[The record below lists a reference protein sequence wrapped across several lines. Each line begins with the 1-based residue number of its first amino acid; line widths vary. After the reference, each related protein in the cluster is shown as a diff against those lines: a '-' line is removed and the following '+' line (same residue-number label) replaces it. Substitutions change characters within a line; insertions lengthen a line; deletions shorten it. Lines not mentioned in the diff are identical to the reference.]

1 MWMCQVNPST
11 ARMLPPRLRRCP
23 GPGSQYICHQNRQS
37 HGRLAEHRRHLHNA
51 RREYGQRRFAA
62 RLCQRPSAGWHEL
75 CLFFSRGHERW
86 PRCLLVGYRSHI
98 VRRKK
103 SLQIVAHVNDSLT
116 GTQNLTNTVDV
127 SGKHENDKNVSD
139 NDTADFLVQEASV
152 SVTKTADPTVGS
164 PGMAVTFSLI
174 IKNTGKSALTHS
186 FVSDLLP
193 DGLSY
198 VSSTNGGRN
207 SGHYIN
213 WSDLGP
219 LAINDTK
226 TLSIEAKID
235 DSVSGTLTNTVGVES
250 KPEHGE
256 NVTSSS
262 TADVVSEFSGMT
274 VEKTAIPDD
283 GYRGTVVTFPINI
296 TNNETVKLAHVK
308 AVDVLPLGMDY
319 EPDGSIPSPTSAVQT
334 GGRWVVTWND
344 LGPLNS
350 SESHNLILKSRIT
363 GTVLGTLT
371 NEVNT
376 TGIPEFGN
384 NVIAGDTADVV
395 VSNAGLN
402 ITKEASQTDG
412 VPGTTINYT
421 ITINNTGPV
430 EFCQVSSQD
439 ILPEGLSYIGD
450 DHGGVLAGPNLVTW
464 DNLGCLLPGEKIV
477 IRIGGINYWNGPG
490 EIEQPGECSGQTAKR
505 WCYHGG

>member
-1 MWMCQVNPST
+1 
-11 ARMLPPRLRRCP
+11 
-23 GPGSQYICHQNRQS
+23 
-37 HGRLAEHRRHLHNA
+37 
-51 RREYGQRRFAA
+51 
-62 RLCQRPSAGWHEL
+62 
-75 CLFFSRGHERW
+75 
-86 PRCLLVGYRSHI
+86 
-98 VRRKK
+98 
-103 SLQIVAHVNDSLT
+103 
-116 GTQNLTNTVDV
+116 
-127 SGKHENDKNVSD
+127 
-139 NDTADFLVQEASV
+139 
-152 SVTKTADPTVGS
+152 
-164 PGMAVTFSLI
+164 MAVTFTLI

-226 TLSIEAKID
+226 TLSIKAKID
-235 DSVSGTLTNTVGVES
+235 DSVSGKLTNTVGVTS

-262 TADVVSEFSGMT
+262 TADVVSQISGMT

-296 TNNETVKLAHVK
+296 TNNEAVKLAHVK
-308 AVDVLPLGMDY
+308 AVDVLPSGMDY

-350 SESHNLILKSRIT
+350 SQSHNLTLKSRIT

-376 TGIPEFGN
+376 TGIPEFGSD
-384 NVIAGDTADVV
+384 VIAGDTADVV

-430 EFCQVSSQD
+430 EFCQVTSQD

-464 DNLGCLLPGEKIV
+464 NNLGCLLPGEKIV
-477 IRIGGINYWNGPG
+477 IELEASITGTVLGKLDNQVSVRGRRQSDGALMEDESRKEVEARAAPFIITKTSDKSTYRPG
-490 EIEQPGECSGQTAKR
+490 EEMTYTITVCNPLEFISLTDVIVKDAFQNPGIVIVSSYPEPNEVGQWYFSEIPPKSCVKMTLVAVLPESNTTFDMLQSVSGKGFVNVHNDLIHRYPFILGYKLRLRDCESGA
-505 WCYHGG
+505 